1 MCSFLRSC
9 FWPAW
14 SRPPVTLTLPSQMF
28 EELFLACLASL
39 GMTAFVFYGI
49 HLQGQWVCFWL
60 VSGGEQKQ
68 GEGG

>member
-1 MCSFLRSC
+1 
-9 FWPAW
+9 
-14 SRPPVTLTLPSQMF
+14 MF

-60 VSGGEQKQ
+60 VSGEQTRGER
-68 GEGG
+68 GCNGW